1 MEKPLKNLLNL
12 GIGQKIYISSAILI
26 FIALA
31 MAIITSS
38 MVSNIS
44 ETTEV
49 LVETTLPQIES
60 AALLEKEGAAL
71 NNKATSLIIAKT
83 SEEVDE
89 IRAYTSQRLSLISNI
104 VNDMNISSESKR
116 NIEQD
121 LKKIENIIPT
131 LSNNAQ
137 RRIALL
143 QTLSQRSDEVEAL
156 RESIIIKAAP
166 LYDDAEFDLVMS
178 LSDLQGRTDLTV
190 ADLARFTQKLEE
202 NIYLLANGLKFVAE
216 INMLEGYYGMAS
228 RLRFKEDIVP
238 LQELYTARSSSI
250 NRLLPS
256 LQSNQIT
263 EESKQFIAYGAGNES
278 FFKLRE
284 EYLLAQE
291 QAADLSKQLNFIL
304 ADLGR
309 IIDEEI
315 AMVKTEAQEDGAIA
329 LNTSKRVQR
338 TVLILSIALVV
349 AALAINIFYVRTV
362 IVKRLVNIC
371 NITEKIAAGDLK
383 TDIKASGSDELAKM
397 AHALVQFR
405 DNAKERIAL
414 EEQQKEAEKF
424 QAAERKKA
432 MMDMADNFES
442 KVGEIISTVVQASQ
456 NMQEMTNNLSD
467 IVNSTTDKSNSV
479 AQSSEDATGNVQ
491 TVAAAVE
498 ELSASVQEISGNV
511 EYTAQTSK
519 KCSSSAIESQQNLDQ
534 LRVAVEEIDA
544 VIQSIN
550 DVAEQTNLLAL
561 NATIEAARAGDAGK
575 GFAVVAGE
583 VKELASQT
591 HKMTE
596 EISKKVE
603 HIKNSASGTITSVK
617 AIIEQIGIVD
627 EQTSNVAAA
636 IEEQHAS
643 TEEISRNVQEAA
655 GRTRSVSDD
664 VRDIL
669 SAANDSSSATERFR
683 METDKLAHQAEDLQG
698 AVASF
703 LQEVR
708 SA

>member
-291 QAADLSKQLNFIL
+291 QTADLSKQLNFIL

-309 IIDEEI
+309 IIDEEF

-371 NITEKIAAGDLK
+371 NITEKIAAGDLE
-383 TDIKASGSDELAKM
+383 TDIKAYGSDELAKM